1 MIVSGLTMPFS
12 AFANAAYFTLR
23 SGGKIFITILF
34 DSVYMWAVVIPT
46 TAIFAYLTDINI
58 LWLFAIGQGV
68 DTLKMIFGIIFL
80 KHGGWVNTLVVK
92 TEDPIPTTD
101 SV

>member
-1 MIVSGLTMPFS
+1 MPVT
-12 AFANAAYFTLR
+12 AF
-23 SGGKIFITILF
+23 
-34 DSVYMWAVVIPT
+34 
-46 TAIFAYLTDINI
+46 FAYLTNVNI

-92 TEDPIPTTD
+92 TEDDAQIPDT
-101 SV
+101 V